1 MNRSY
6 MRGTLLVERTIL
18 KHLGVLILTSLAL
31 CGLAILSGCS
41 QSSQPNQAQTQNQGQ
56 TTTSIQTV
64 NMDASW
70 TRLYHD
76 VKSLK
81 QDADIVVRGS
91 ITKVAGITQ
100 PQKGPVMTD
109 FTFTISHVVWDPHQ
123 QVKGTSIIIH
133 QTGGVVGNIR
143 YQISD
148 DPLFQVGEQAVLF
161 LHQYSPGHY
170 YVIGGPSG
178 RFTVQGGTVRSI
190 NDEGVKL
197 ASPTSE
203 NAFYSMVQQA

>member
-1 MNRSY
+1 
-6 MRGTLLVERTIL
+6 MRGTLLVERPIL
-18 KHLGVLILTSLAL
+18 KHLSVILLTGLAL

-41 QSSQPNQAQTQNQGQ
+41 QSSQPTQAQ

-81 QDADIVVRGS
+81 QNADIVVRGS
-91 ITKVAGITQ
+91 IAKVAGVTQ

-109 FTFTISHVVWDPHQ
+109 FTFTVSHIVWDPHQ

-133 QTGGVVGNIR
+133 QTGGVVGNTR

-178 RFTVQGGTVRSI
+178 RFAVQGGTVRPI
-190 NDEGVKL
+190 NDEGVQL
-197 ASPTSE
+197 ANPTSE
-203 NAFYSMVQQA
+203 DAFYSMVQQA